1 MIECCI
7 TIQAA
12 VSYKQEFK
20 KKGTFLCNTCTVMS
34 IVEITIVE
42 IASAFESC
50 TRTMTA
56 AVFVLYSIA

>member
-1 MIECCI
+1 MIECFI

-34 IVEITIVE
+34 I
-42 IASAFESC
+42 ASASESC

-56 AVFVLYSIA
+56 AVFA